1 MKKLVVFL
9 SLLLLSGC
17 SSITVL
23 RTKEIRAVTDEVK
36 KNREEMTQL
45 RQELDSLRLE
55 QDRLQKRMKAD
66 MSMLTSRVVEESE
79 RMVSRME
86 ENQYRLDLL
95 IGKSDKILSKRVVVE
110 KRITSTPQAAGGN
123 GPAAP
128 GMSPGGTTG
137 MSPGANAGGEET
149 TVKTLFDV
157 DMEKIYNTAKADFH
171 KNEFKLAYDGFKQ
184 VYEKKSGTQLAE
196 NALYWMGLCQLEA
209 GSVKNARTLFD
220 RLLQEFPQGGKSCVT
235 MWRLADLAKKN
246 NDSAAQTEYLKKLT
260 SAGHCSGTNE
270 AMKAA
275 AELQALSPAPGQM

>member
-1 MKKLVVFL
+1 MKQLVVIL

-36 KNREEMTQL
+36 KNREEMVQL

-55 QDRLQKRMKAD
+55 QDRLQKRIKAD
-66 MSMLTSRVVEESE
+66 MSMLTSRVAEESE

-95 IGKSDKILSKRVVVE
+95 MGKSDKILSKRVVVE
-110 KRITSTPQAAGGN
+110 KRITSTPQAAGAN
-123 GPAAP
+123 GPAGP
-128 GMSPGGTTG
+128 GMPGAATG
-137 MSPGANAGGEET
+137 MSPGTETGAEET

-196 NALYWMGLCQLEA
+196 NSLYWMGLCQLEA

-275 AELQALSPAPGQM
+275 AELQAMTPAP